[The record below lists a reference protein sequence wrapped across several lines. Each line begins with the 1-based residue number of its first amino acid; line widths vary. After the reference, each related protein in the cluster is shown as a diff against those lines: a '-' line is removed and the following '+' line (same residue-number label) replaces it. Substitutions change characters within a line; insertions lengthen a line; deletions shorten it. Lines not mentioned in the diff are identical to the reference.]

1 MQLYDT
7 CKLFAAAMLLALLS
21 FVAWAH
27 EGHDHGVGPAAI
39 SVPAMPRAEAG
50 SDTFE
55 LVAVASAGE
64 LTIYLDRFGSNEP
77 VSDAVIAVE
86 TPQGSVDAKISADG
100 SYKVS
105 APWSAKPGLL

>member
-1 MQLYDT
+1 MRLYDT

-55 LVAVASAGE
+55 LVAVASAGS
-64 LTIYLDRFGSNEP
+64 IYEADDEAPAEAAR
-77 VSDAVIAVE
+77 IAVSFGIG
-86 TPQGSVDAKISADG
+86 GSSARLSLEG
-100 SYKVS
+100 GELRANALVF
-105 APWSAKPGLL
+105 